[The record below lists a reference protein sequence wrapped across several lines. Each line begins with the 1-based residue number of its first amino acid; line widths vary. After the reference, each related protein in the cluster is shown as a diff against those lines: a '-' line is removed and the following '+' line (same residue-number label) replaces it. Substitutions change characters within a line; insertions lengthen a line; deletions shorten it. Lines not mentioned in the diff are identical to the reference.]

1 MRAKERRLKKM
12 KYKIIVYWNSGY
24 IEAID
29 CESLTIAKICMEALR
44 EEYNIRNFGLRE
56 FKNGKWEI
64 I

>member
-1 MRAKERRLKKM
+1 M

-29 CESLTIAKICMEALR
+29 CESLTIAKICMEELR